1 MKKKA
6 FTLLE
11 LVVVI
16 LIIGVLA
23 TLGFTQYGRMVE
35 KARGAEARMIIGDIR
50 NLAIAYRLQYGSIT
64 GLLDAD
70 VGIGQASDQI
80 PWFCRSSHYF
90 WYTVG
95 NGNAVDPVVYIS
107 AYRCSANG
115 KAPQGP
121 SGTNYLRLQVNLTTG
136 ADTWIQGG
144 IGGY

>member
-1 MKKKA
+1 MKNKA
-6 FTLLE
+6 FTPAPIGISSGYNQLVWGFTLLE

-16 LIIGVLA
+16 L
-23 TLGFTQYGRMVE
+23 
-35 KARGAEARMIIGDIR
+35 IIGDIR

-80 PWFCRSSHYF
+80 PLFCRSSHYF